1 MNKEHTAENIKAVN
15 DLFEKIAKDNPQIS
29 RTSIGTTLSLY
40 QKELVKIL
48 GRIDEIKYVLSGP
61 V

>member
-48 GRIDEIKYVLSGP
+48 GRIDEIEYVLSGP